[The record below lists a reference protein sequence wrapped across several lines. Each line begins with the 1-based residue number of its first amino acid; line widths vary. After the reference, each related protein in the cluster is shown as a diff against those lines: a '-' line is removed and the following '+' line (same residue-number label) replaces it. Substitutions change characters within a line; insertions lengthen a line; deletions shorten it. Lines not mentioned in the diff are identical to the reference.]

1 MNELVFPYFLWGG
14 AGGGGATREMLCE
27 DPLCPEFPS

>member
-14 AGGGGATREMLCE
+14 AGGGCNERDALRGSAM
-27 DPLCPEFPS
+27 S

>member
-14 AGGGGATREMLCE
+14 AGGGGCNERDALRGSAM
-27 DPLCPEFPS
+27 S